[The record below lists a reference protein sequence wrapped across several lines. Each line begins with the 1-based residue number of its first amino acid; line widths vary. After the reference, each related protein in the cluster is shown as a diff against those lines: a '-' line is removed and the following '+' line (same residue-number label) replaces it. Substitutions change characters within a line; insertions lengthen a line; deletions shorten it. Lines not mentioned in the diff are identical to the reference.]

1 MKFGATLSRRSVP
14 QWRTH
19 DLDYDEIKLL
29 IKEQTA
35 SPEGCSR
42 EFEQRLLTVLDSEL
56 ERVCIPFSPVSPL
69 TSPQIDEFVRCK
81 AGEIERRLSA
91 CQRTVKSLSREPPGE
106 TTDSSDAT
114 KLSPLKKLVKIEAE
128 IDRYLLPLC
137 FAGSKYVLIATI
149 TEFPRMPNF
158 WLVTSMSSIQVTKQR
173 SFRHAVFLKF
183 LLGSHVTRHRLQKVT
198 EKTRQVVSS
207 SPKCSILPLLPI
219 HPPSRNSTTLPSK
232 SKLRTHHAGLV
243 RSLYCPSRPRSIGR
257 TKSTAH
263 PRCLSRQFNDLL
275 RDILGPRRQSS
286 RSRIVPAETSGI
298 ATPLGEFTVE
308 GTSTG
313 Y

>member
-173 SFRHAVFLKF
+173 SLPHAFFFFLI
-183 LLGSHVTRHRLQKVT
+183 SHLTQHRLQKVT
-198 EKTRQVVSS
+198 EKTCQVVSPF
-207 SPKCSILPLLPI
+207 PKCSILPLLPI
-219 HPPSRNSTTLPSK
+219 HPASRNTTTVSSK
-232 SKLRTHHAGLV
+232 SKLRTHHAGV
-243 RSLYCPSRPRSIGR
+243 IRSLYCPS
-257 TKSTAH
+257 
-263 PRCLSRQFNDLL
+263 
-275 RDILGPRRQSS
+275 
-286 RSRIVPAETSGI
+286 
-298 ATPLGEFTVE
+298 
-308 GTSTG
+308 
-313 Y
+313 

>member
-19 DLDYDEIKLL
+19 DLDYDDIKLL

-42 EFEQRLLTVLDSEL
+42 EFEQRLLAVLVSEL
-56 ERVCIPFSPVSPL
+56 ERVCILFSPRVSPL

-128 IDRYLLPLC
+128 IDRYLFLLC
-137 FAGSKYVLIATI
+137 FSGVQACADSDDNRVSKDAQLLARYV
-149 TEFPRMPNF
+149 N
-158 WLVTSMSSIQVTKQR
+158 VQ
-173 SFRHAVFLKF
+173 
-183 LLGSHVTRHRLQKVT
+183 
-198 EKTRQVVSS
+198 
-207 SPKCSILPLLPI
+207 
-219 HPPSRNSTTLPSK
+219 
-232 SKLRTHHAGLV
+232 
-243 RSLYCPSRPRSIGR
+243 Y
-257 TKSTAH
+257 
-263 PRCLSRQFNDLL
+263 
-275 RDILGPRRQSS
+275 
-286 RSRIVPAETSGI
+286 
-298 ATPLGEFTVE
+298 
-308 GTSTG
+308 TG
-313 Y
+313 N